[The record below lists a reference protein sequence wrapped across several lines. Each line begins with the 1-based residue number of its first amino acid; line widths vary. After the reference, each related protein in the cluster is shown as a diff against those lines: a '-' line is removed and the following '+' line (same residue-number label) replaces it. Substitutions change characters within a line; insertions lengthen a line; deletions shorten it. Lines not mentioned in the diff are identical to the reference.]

1 MSTVDGN
8 AAREDAAPGE
18 LAAPDQLAVLER
30 RLRQDLE
37 RGLRFSNALNSLNLD
52 QNKEAIATVQAIIDL
67 LIRAGILDL
76 DDLRQALEMARR
88 RVAAR
93 PAPTV
98 RLASKGDKYAE
109 GQTAD
114 VDCASLIHLCQSR
127 CCTFK
132 FFLTKQDLDEGVAR
146 WDYGNPYWIRQQ
158 DDGYCVHSE
167 GRTHACT
174 IHPRRPHIC
183 RAYDCRKDTRV
194 WSDFDKRIPAPM
206 TKPIGDAPI
215 LMMED
220 AIRKADAAVDGNTTD
235 K

>member
-1 MSTVDGN
+1 MSNLDGN
-8 AAREDAAPGE
+8 GARADAAPDE
-18 LAAPDQLAVLER
+18 LAVLER

-37 RGLRFSNALNSLNLD
+37 RGLQFSNALNSLNLD
-52 QNKEAIATVQAIIDL
+52 QNKETIATVQAIIDL
-67 LIRAGILDL
+67 LIQAGILDV

-158 DDGYCVHSE
+158 HDGYCVHSD
-167 GRTHACT
+167 GRTRACT
-174 IHPRRPHIC
+174 IHPQRPHIC

-194 WSDFDKRIPAPM
+194 WSDFENRIPAPM
-206 TKPIGDAPI
+206 PQPIGDAPI

-220 AIRKADAAVDGNTTD
+220 AIRKADAAGDGNIAD